1 MAEGGPVLDRVLQFL
16 LAQGGRVRD
25 GELTERFRG
34 FLEEGDPAKRA
45 ERCAEWKAAL
55 KACAVVK
62 QDKGARFLVLKKKF
76 RHLLGGD
83 AAAGTH
89 GSGGGGGEEEGE
101 RGGSSLTVEAQP
113 HVHDGEEGEQQQQQQ
128 QEEEV
133 KKMDE
138 EEEEA
143 GTSGDGAEPLEVEGR
158 GKEVEEAMEVEEKQ
172 EVEEVDKEEDVVEA
186 QEMCEQE
193 APAES
198 RGADPEASLSSS
210 SEGGRVEDGGGED
223 ARGPPIGGHEPV
235 SASSETISE
244 QSEQLQS
251 MCSRAE
257 TEQEDMGSITA
268 SSVTL
273 EPLERKWMRGA
284 AVGCADTLRQLLAQ
298 DPSLAS
304 HRDFTSLRLW
314 QQQQHHHHGR
324 HHHQHLPLHWAA
336 KHGSVETATLVA
348 EAGVDVNAR
357 SWTGGERRERG
368 LVRGGRGGPR
378 VMARLNRSRQ
388 PETKSRANNAPR
400 AVGAGERAPGAGG
413 GGRSAKRG
421 GRRGL
426 LG

>member
-268 SSVTL
+268 SSVTSLFVHMQL

-304 HRDFTSLRLW
+304 HRDFTSVRTAPCRCN
-314 QQQQHHHHGR
+314 R
-324 HHHQHLPLHWAA
+324 HNQY
-336 KHGSVETATLVA
+336 
-348 EAGVDVNAR
+348 
-357 SWTGGERRERG
+357 
-368 LVRGGRGGPR
+368 
-378 VMARLNRSRQ
+378 NRHNRC
-388 PETKSRANNAPR
+388 
-400 AVGAGERAPGAGG
+400 
-413 GGRSAKRG
+413 
-421 GRRGL
+421 
-426 LG
+426 

>member
-83 AAAGTH
+83 AAAGTQ
-89 GSGGGGGEEEGE
+89 GSGGGEEGEEGE

-113 HVHDGEEGEQQQQQQ
+113 HVHDGEEEEQQQQQ
-128 QEEEV
+128 EEV

-143 GTSGDGAEPLEVEGR
+143 GPSGDGAEPPEVEVKGR

-304 HRDFTSLRLW
+304 HRDFTSVRAAPCRCD
-314 QQQQHHHHGR
+314 R
-324 HHHQHLPLHWAA
+324 HNHY
-336 KHGSVETATLVA
+336 
-348 EAGVDVNAR
+348 
-357 SWTGGERRERG
+357 
-368 LVRGGRGGPR
+368 
-378 VMARLNRSRQ
+378 NRHNRC
-388 PETKSRANNAPR
+388 
-400 AVGAGERAPGAGG
+400 
-413 GGRSAKRG
+413 
-421 GRRGL
+421 
-426 LG
+426 

>member
-83 AAAGTH
+83 AAAGTQ
-89 GSGGGGGEEEGE
+89 GSGGGGEEEDE
-101 RGGSSLTVEAQP
+101 RGESSLPVEAQP
-113 HVHDGEEGEQQQQQQ
+113 HVHDGEEEEEQQQQQQ
-128 QEEEV
+128 EEV

-138 EEEEA
+138 EAEP
-143 GTSGDGAEPLEVEGR
+143 SGDGAELPEVEVKGR

-172 EVEEVDKEEDVVEA
+172 EVEEVDKEEAIVEA
-186 QEMCEQE
+186 EEMCEQE
-193 APAES
+193 APADC
-198 RGADPEASLSSS
+198 RDADPEASLSPSS
-210 SEGGRVEDGGGED
+210 DGGRVEGGGGDD
-223 ARGPPIGGHEPV
+223 AWAPPIGGHELV

-257 TEQEDMGSITA
+257 TEQEDVGSVTA
-268 SSVTL
+268 SSVTSLFVHMQL

-304 HRDFTSLRLW
+304 HRDFTSGVSSCRALELR
-314 QQQQHHHHGR
+314 
-324 HHHQHLPLHWAA
+324 
-336 KHGSVETATLVA
+336 SSFSEAT
-348 EAGVDVNAR
+348 
-357 SWTGGERRERG
+357 
-368 LVRGGRGGPR
+368 
-378 VMARLNRSRQ
+378 
-388 PETKSRANNAPR
+388 
-400 AVGAGERAPGAGG
+400 
-413 GGRSAKRG
+413 
-421 GRRGL
+421 
-426 LG
+426 